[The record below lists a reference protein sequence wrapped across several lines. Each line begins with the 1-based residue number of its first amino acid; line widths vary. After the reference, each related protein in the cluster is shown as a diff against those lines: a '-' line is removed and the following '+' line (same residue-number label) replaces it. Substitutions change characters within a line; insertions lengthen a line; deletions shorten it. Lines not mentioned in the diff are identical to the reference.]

1 MINLVLTDVI
11 FDEEVLNQVSDG
23 GEPAKSAQ
31 DVRLSIQK
39 TAKLKSSIILS
50 SLPSYH
56 RRNDIIF
63 KSIDS
68 RHNMIVIHSYYLF
81 SFMIMLMIVSATL
94 FTLYCS
100 DSEPP

>member
-11 FDEEVLNQVSDG
+11 SNEEVLNQVSDG
-23 GEPAKSAQ
+23 GGPIKSA
-31 DVRLSIQK
+31 R
-39 TAKLKSSIILS
+39 SSIILR

-81 SFMIMLMIVSATL
+81 SFIMILMIISATFAL
-94 FTLYCS
+94 LCS
-100 DSEPP
+100 DSEPS

>member
-1 MINLVLTDVI
+1 MIHLVLTDVI

-23 GEPAKSAQ
+23 GVPAKSAQ
-31 DVRLSIQK
+31 
-39 TAKLKSSIILS
+39 SSIILRL
-50 SLPSYH
+50 LPSYH

-63 KSIDS
+63 KSINS
-68 RHNMIVIHSYYLF
+68 HHNMIVIHSYYLF

>member
-11 FDEEVLNQVSDG
+11 SNEEVLNQVSDG
-23 GEPAKSAQ
+23 GESCKSAQ

-39 TAKLKSSIILS
+39 IAKLKSSIILS

-68 RHNMIVIHSYYLF
+68 GNNMIVIHSYYLI
-81 SFMIMLMIVSATL
+81 SFMLLMIISTTTL
-94 FTLYCS
+94 FTLLCC
-100 DSEPP
+100 DSEPS